1 MSQTVSIR
9 LDEEVISS
17 LDQLSDI
24 TDRSRS
30 WLMSHA
36 IEQYIEHEAWQIKAI
51 EQTLSK
57 VQDGTAKYASHEA
70 VSDWLNSWGSGEE
83 GTAPKCK

>member
-17 LDQLSDI
+17 LDQLSGI
-24 TDRSRS
+24 TERSRS

-51 EQTLSK
+51 ERTLSK

-70 VSDWLNSWGSGEE
+70 VSDWLNSWGSDEE
-83 GTAPKCK
+83 RTAPTCK

>member
-17 LDQLSDI
+17 LDQLSKI

-70 VSDWLNSWGSGEE
+70 VSDWLNSWGSDEE

>member
-9 LDEEVISS
+9 LDEEVISN
-17 LDQLSDI
+17 LDQLSEI

-57 VQDGTAKYASHEA
+57 VQNGTAKFASHEA
-70 VSDWLNSWGSGEE
+70 VSEWLNSWGGDNV

>member
-9 LDEEVISS
+9 LDEDVISS

-24 TDRSRS
+24 TDRSHS

-36 IEQYIEHEAWQIKAI
+36 IEPEAWQIKEI

-57 VQDGTAKYASHEA
+57 VHDGTAKFASHEA
-70 VSDWLNSWGSGEE
+70 VSDWLNSWGKNEE
-83 GTAPKCK
+83 GTPPKCK

>member
-9 LDEEVISS
+9 LDEDVISS
-17 LDQLSDI
+17 LDQLSEI

-57 VQDGTAKYASHEA
+57 LQDGTAKYASHEA

>member
-9 LDEEVISS
+9 LDEEVISN
-17 LDQLSDI
+17 LDQLSEI

-51 EQTLSK
+51 EQTLAK
-57 VQDGTAKYASHEA
+57 VQEGNGKFTSHEA
-70 VSDWLNSWGSGEE
+70 VADWLNSWGTDNQLS
-83 GTAPKCK
+83 APVCK

>member
-9 LDEEVISS
+9 LDDEVISR

-30 WLMSHA
+30 WLISHA

-51 EQTLSK
+51 EQTLFK
-57 VQDGTAKYASHEA
+57 VQDGTAKFASHEV
-70 VSDWLNSWGSGEE
+70 VSDWLSSWGSDEE
-83 GTAPKCK
+83 RTAPKCK